1 MEIIIP
7 VNKKRFPVQ
16 LFICML
22 VAAVLCV
29 YFYYTG
35 SFTLNPYSPITI
47 LVVLLIIVIRYII
60 VLAKEFLK
68 LQFDRK
74 ANFTITEFG
83 IIDNITFVSLGK
95 IPWDDIDD
103 IALDRYRGMDILLIG
118 IRDPDKYSSGMRPV
132 SKAVFNRY
140 IKKWNTPLVISEKRV
155 DYDLESLRDLLL
167 IHSTSTIHSHDLRNV
182 PDSGLK

>member
-22 VAAVLCV
+22 VAIALCV

-35 SFTLNPYSPITI
+35 SFTLNPYSPISI

-60 VLAKEFLK
+60 VLAREYLK
-68 LQFDRK
+68 LQFDKK
-74 ANFTITEFG
+74 ANFTITESG
-83 IIDNITFVSLGK
+83 IIDNITFVSMGK

-103 IALDRYRGMDILLIG
+103 IALDTYLGMDILLIG
-118 IRDPDKYSSGMRPV
+118 ITDPNKYSSGMRPMYR
-132 SKAVFNRY
+132 AVFNGFPGHVFPGSISDL
-140 IKKWNTPLVISEKRV
+140 IK
-155 DYDLESLRDLLL
+155 
-167 IHSTSTIHSHDLRNV
+167 
-182 PDSGLK
+182 

>member
-16 LFICML
+16 LFICTL
-22 VAAVLCV
+22 VAMVLCV
-29 YFYYTG
+29 YFYYTR
-35 SFTLNPYSPITI
+35 SLTLNPYSPVTI

-60 VLAKEFLK
+60 VLGKEYLK

-74 ANFTITEFG
+74 ANFTITETG
-83 IIDNITFVSLGK
+83 VIDNITFVSMGK
-95 IPWDDIDD
+95 IPWEDIDD

-118 IRDPDKYSSGMRPV
+118 ITNPDKYSSGMRPIYR
-132 SKAVFNRY
+132 SVFNGY

-167 IHSTSTIHSHDLRNV
+167 IHSTSTINSHDLRNV
-182 PDSGLK
+182 SDPGL

>member
-16 LFICML
+16 LFICTL
-22 VAAVLCV
+22 VALVLCV

-35 SFTLNPYSPITI
+35 SFTLNPNSPITV

-60 VLAKEFLK
+60 VLAKEYFK

-74 ANFTITEFG
+74 ANFTITESG
-83 IIDNITFVSLGK
+83 IIDNITFISMGK
-95 IPWDDIDD
+95 IPWEDIDD

-118 IRDPDKYSSGMRPV
+118 ITDPDKYSSGMKSIYR
-132 SKAVFNRY
+132 AAFNGY

-167 IHSTSTIHSHDLRNV
+167 IHSTSTINSHDLRNV
-182 PDSGLK
+182 PDH

>member
-16 LFICML
+16 LFICTL
-22 VAAVLCV
+22 VAMVLCV
-29 YFYYTG
+29 YFYYAG

-47 LVVLLIIVIRYII
+47 LVVLLIFVIRYII
-60 VLAKEFLK
+60 VLAREYLK
-68 LQFDRK
+68 LLFDRK
-74 ANFTITEFG
+74 ANFTITESG
-83 IIDNITFVSLGK
+83 IIDNITFVSMGK
-95 IPWDDIDD
+95 IPWGDIDD

-118 IRDPDKYSSGMRPV
+118 ITDPDKYSSGMKPIYR
-132 SKAVFNRY
+132 SVFNRY

-167 IHSTSTIHSHDLRNV
+167 VHSTSTINSYDLRNV
-182 PDSGLK
+182 PDSGL